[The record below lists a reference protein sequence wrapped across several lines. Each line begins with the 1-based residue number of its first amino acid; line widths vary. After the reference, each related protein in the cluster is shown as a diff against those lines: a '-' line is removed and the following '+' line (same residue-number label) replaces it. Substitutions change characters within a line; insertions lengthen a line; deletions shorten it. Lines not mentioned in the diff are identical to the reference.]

1 MKSQDLRNSI
11 LQYATQGKL
20 VPQFSHE
27 EPANLLLE
35 KIKIE
40 KRTLFSE
47 RQLKNN
53 NIPPID
59 KSEIPFKIPESWCW
73 ARLSEISN
81 IGNFKSATKDSIK
94 ENDWVLD
101 LEEIESNKGNL
112 LNKVKKSQKSVNS
125 NKYVFKKN
133 NVMYGKLRPYLNKV
147 IVADDDG
154 YCTTEILPL
163 HFGDFVN
170 SKYAKYTLMSPYFLN
185 YVNKC
190 SYGVKMPRLGT
201 KDAKLAL
208 FPLPPLEEQNRIVEK
223 IEELFIKVEEYDI
236 LEKKI
241 TSLNN
246 NFSINMEK
254 SILQYA
260 VQGKLV
266 YQDPSDEPA
275 SLLIKKLKEQKEKL
289 LRDKKIKRSDIPS
302 SLNNDEFP
310 FPIPETWEWVKIG
323 EISNFIDYRGKT
335 PTKIS
340 SGIRLITAKNI
351 KKGFIS
357 LKPEEFISETDYN
370 DRMTRGYPEIGDL
383 FFTTEA
389 PLGNVAINTIEEPFS
404 TAQRLITIQ
413 NYYKITSKYMMYCI
427 LAPNIFSF
435 IENYSTG
442 TTVKGIKAKLL
453 KEIPIPMPP
462 LNEQQRIVE
471 KIEELFTYS
480 GNIKKIIN

>member
-1 MKSQDLRNSI
+1 MKSQDLRSSI

-40 KRTLFSE
+40 KRTLFPE
-47 RQLKNN
+47 RELKSN

-81 IGNFKSATKDSIK
+81 IGNFKSIAKDSIK
-94 ENDWVLD
+94 ESDWVLD
-101 LEEIESNKGNL
+101 LEEIEANKGNL
-112 LNKVKKSQKSVNS
+112 LNKVKKSQKNVNS

-163 HFGDFVN
+163 HFGNFVN
-170 SKYAKYTLMSPYFLN
+170 SKYAKYTLMSPFFLN

-223 IEELFIKVEEYDI
+223 IEELFIKIQEYDI

-241 TSLNN
+241 NSLNN
-246 NFSINMEK
+246 NFPINMEK

-260 VQGKLV
+260 MRGKLV
-266 YQDPSDEPA
+266 SQNPNDE
-275 SLLIKKLKEQKEKL
+275 SVETLMMKVKNEKKKLGKKKSNLSVINSENIPFEIPTTWKWTKL
-289 LRDKKIKRSDIPS
+289 DDISIPVGTSKNKILKRDILTEGMIPV
-302 SLNNDEFP
+302 
-310 FPIPETWEWVKIG
+310 ITQGK
-323 EISNFIDYRGKT
+323 NFIDGYTNEIDKT
-335 PTKIS
+335 VKLSSPVIMFGDHTRNVKFIDFDFVIGADGTKFFQPI
-340 SGIRLITAKNI
+340 LINPKYLYYWTIFAANEIKN
-351 KKGFIS
+351 
-357 LKPEEFISETDYN
+357 
-370 DRMTRGYPEIGDL
+370 RGYG
-383 FFTTEA
+383 
-389 PLGNVAINTIEEPFS
+389 
-404 TAQRLITIQ
+404 RH
-413 NYYKITSKYMMYCI
+413 
-427 LAPNIFSF
+427 
-435 IENYSTG
+435 YS
-442 TTVKGIKAKLL
+442 LL
-453 KEIPIPMPP
+453 KKELIPLPP
-462 LNEQQRIVE
+462 LNEQDRIVNTVNALLL
-471 KIEELFTYS
+471 KIKNYKELPLDSKY
-480 GNIKKIIN
+480 